1 MHPILLVFVSLL
13 GIYLLQIVVEF
24 WRTIHNVGHLSG
36 PRLLFDHERFLVWA
50 IAKLLP
56 PIPYVSR
63 GGSWMLR
70 TKHQDFAAAG
80 QDATAM
86 VTMIPWPSAVIYLAD
101 AAAIKEVATFRA
113 KFPKPVDMYEAL
125 FAFGGNII
133 ASEGEDWKRYRTI
146 AAPAFSERNT
156 RLVWDETI
164 RIMFDLFDNVW
175 GDSPEIVLDHCVDIT
190 LPIALFVIGVA
201 GFGRRVTWTS
211 DLSVPPGHQMPF
223 KDALHIVS
231 TNLILKMGLPNW
243 AMKLTE
249 RTRRVNL
256 AFDELRQY
264 MVEMVN
270 ARRSAET
277 REERHDLFNGL
288 LDAADD
294 NPDGSVAI
302 TEQELI
308 GNMFIFLLAGHE
320 TTAHTLCFTFALL
333 ALHPDEQERL
343 YQQIKG
349 ILVDL
354 NGMPTYED
362 MNRFTLSMAVLYETL
377 RMFPPVSAIPKRA
390 AEDTSLTVSNADGGE
405 TTFPIPSGT
414 RVDYQVPGLHYN
426 PKYWKDPHTFR
437 PERFLGEWPRNAFLP
452 FSSGAR
458 GCLGRRFFET
468 ESVAAITMMILKYRV
483 EVKDE
488 PEFVG
493 ETFEQRYARITAFDQ
508 LLNTAPRRVPLV
520 FKRR

>member
-1 MHPILLVFVSLL
+1 MDC
-13 GIYLLQIVVEF
+13 Q
-24 WRTIHNVGHLSG
+24 
-36 PRLLFDHERFLVWA
+36 
-50 IAKLLP
+50 
-56 PIPYVSR
+56 
-63 GGSWMLR
+63 
-70 TKHQDFAAAG
+70 
-80 QDATAM
+80 

-101 AAAIKEVATFRA
+101 AAVIKEVATFRA
-113 KFPKPVDMYEAL
+113 RFPKPVDMYEAL

-201 GFGRRVTWTS
+201 GSLTGSAARVTWTS

-223 KDALHIVS
+223 KDALYIVS
-231 TNLILKMGLPNW
+231 TNLILKMGVPNW

-264 MVEMVN
+264 MVEMVD

-308 GNMFIFLLAGHE
+308 GNMFVFLLAGHE
-320 TTAHTLCFTFALL
+320 TTAHTLCFTLALL

-349 ILVDL
+349 ILVDPKWDVL
-354 NGMPTYED
+354 GTDFAQTYED
-362 MNRFTLSMAVLYETL
+362 MNRFTLSTAVLYETL

-414 RVDYQVPGLHYN
+414 RVDFHVPGLHYN
-426 PKYWKDPHTFR
+426 PRYWKDPHTFR

-468 ESVAAITMMILKYRV
+468 ESVAAITMMILRYRV
-483 EVKDE
+483 ELKEE
-488 PEFVG
+488 PEFLG

>member
-1 MHPILLVFVSLL
+1 
-13 GIYLLQIVVEF
+13 
-24 WRTIHNVGHLSG
+24 
-36 PRLLFDHERFLVWA
+36 
-50 IAKLLP
+50 
-56 PIPYVSR
+56 
-63 GGSWMLR
+63 
-70 TKHQDFAAAG
+70 
-80 QDATAM
+80 
-86 VTMIPWPSAVIYLAD
+86 
-101 AAAIKEVATFRA
+101 
-113 KFPKPVDMYEAL
+113 
-125 FAFGGNII
+125 
-133 ASEGEDWKRYRTI
+133 
-146 AAPAFSERNT
+146 
-156 RLVWDETI
+156 
-164 RIMFDLFDNVW
+164 MFDLFDNVW

-201 GFGRRVTWTS
+201 GFGRRLTWTS

-223 KDALHIVS
+223 KDALYIVS
-231 TNLILKMGLPNW
+231 TNLILKMGVPTW

-264 MVEMVN
+264 MVEMVD

-362 MNRFTLSMAVLYETL
+362 MNRFTLSSAVLYETL

-414 RVDYQVPGLHYN
+414 RVDFQVPGLHYN

-437 PERFLGEWPRNAFLP
+437 PERFLGEWPRTAFLP

-488 PEFVG
+488 PEFLG
-493 ETFEQRYARITAFDQ
+493 ETFEQRYARITASDQ

>member
-1 MHPILLVFVSLL
+1 
-13 GIYLLQIVVEF
+13 
-24 WRTIHNVGHLSG
+24 
-36 PRLLFDHERFLVWA
+36 
-50 IAKLLP
+50 
-56 PIPYVSR
+56 
-63 GGSWMLR
+63 
-70 TKHQDFAAAG
+70 
-80 QDATAM
+80 
-86 VTMIPWPSAVIYLAD
+86 MIPWPSAVIYLAD
-101 AAAIKEVATFRA
+101 AAAIKEVATFRT
-113 KFPKPVDMYEAL
+113 KFSKPVDMYEAL

-201 GFGRRVTWTS
+201 GFGRRVTWAS

-223 KDALHIVS
+223 KDALYIVS
-231 TNLILKMGLPNW
+231 TNLILKMGVPNW

-264 MVEMVN
+264 MVELVD

-302 TEQELI
+302 TEQELV

-333 ALHPDEQERL
+333 ALHPNEQERL

-390 AEDTSLTVSNADGGE
+390 AEDTSLTVGNTDGGE

-414 RVDYQVPGLHYN
+414 RVDFQVPGVHYN
-426 PKYWKDPHTFR
+426 RMLGLLPSQGLIFIKVLQRDIGRTPSQFR

-483 EVKDE
+483 EVKEE
-488 PEFVG
+488 PEFLG

>member
-1 MHPILLVFVSLL
+1 MVS
-13 GIYLLQIVVEF
+13 
-24 WRTIHNVGHLSG
+24 TAN
-36 PRLLFDHERFLVWA
+36 
-50 IAKLLP
+50 AK
-56 PIPYVSR
+56 
-63 GGSWMLR
+63 GWELR
-70 TKHQDFAAAG
+70 TMDRQVA
-80 QDATAM
+80 
-86 VTMIPWPSAVIYLAD
+86 MIPWPKAAIYLAD
-101 AAAIKEVATFRA
+101 AAAIKEVTTYRA
-113 KFPKPVDMYEAL
+113 KFPKPVYLYEGL
-125 FAFGGNII
+125 SAFGGNII

-146 AAPAFSERNT
+146 SAPAFSERNT

-190 LPIALFVIGVA
+190 LPIALFVVGVA
-201 GFGRRVTWTS
+201 GFGRRVTWAS
-211 DLSVPPGHQMPF
+211 DLTVPAGHQMPF

-231 TNLILKMGLPNW
+231 TNLILKMGVPNW

-264 MVEMVN
+264 MVEMVD
-270 ARRSAET
+270 ARISAET
-277 REERHDLFNGL
+277 KEERHDLFSGL
-288 LDAADD
+288 LDAAHD

-302 TEQELI
+302 TEKELI

-320 TTAHTLCFTFALL
+320 TTSHTLCFTFALL
-333 ALHPDEQERL
+333 ALYPDEQELL

-354 NGMPTYED
+354 DGTPTYED
-362 MNRFTLSMAVLYETL
+362 MNRFTLSLAVLYETL
-377 RMFPPVSAIPKRA
+377 RMFPPVSSIPKYA
-390 AEDTSLTVSNADGGE
+390 TEDTSLTVANANGGE
-405 TTFPIPSGT
+405 TTFPVPSGT
-414 RVDYQVPGLHYN
+414 RVDFHVPGLHYN
-426 PKYWKDPHTFR
+426 PRYWKDPHTFR

-468 ESVAAITMMILKYRV
+468 ESIAAITMMISKYRV
-483 EVKDE
+483 EVKEE
-488 PEFVG
+488 PEFLG

-508 LLNTAPRRVPLV
+508 LLTNAPRRVPLV